1 MVEEQFITF
10 VAKQNIDTPFDQAG
24 SQTPTKQKLPA
35 VLSTK
40 DMTIF
45 LLLIILFISNVNGVQ
60 FGGIASSPVSSPA
73 QKEKEEKEVVYGF

>member
-1 MVEEQFITF
+1 MVEERFSTY
-10 VAKQNIDTPFDQAG
+10 VAKQNIDTPVDQAG

-40 DMTIF
+40 GMTLF
-45 LLLIILFISNVNGVQ
+45 LLLINLFISNVNGVQ

-73 QKEKEEKEVVYGF
+73 QKEEEEKEVVYGL